1 MLEKIFDIN
10 NFNIIMDDNNYYF
23 FRAINTWDDN
33 DIKKGVITND
43 EGQIFKLR
51 TDRERCSAAPKY
63 TENDNISLQEVYD
76 HIKIHYRRDTNCISL
91 TTNANVALM
100 YGDGW
105 YNNQYVMVKVPKKE
119 MGIKCFNAGLYMLK
133 EIKEEIQ
140 KQIDNG
146 VLEPNIVSLIKKID
160 EAQSEEEL
168 VSLFQNKENK
178 DDIFQNGIVFF
189 DNNYKF
195 IDYNALNFNQNLE
208 KNKLILKLKII
219 NKNILPYVNNDFL
232 IKTIGN
238 AFSSLEVIHYKGIDT
253 GITNVSREIV
263 DIFSLLQ
270 QVPKYYPN
278 LDDLKE
284 EVLNFVKTG
293 TSFVPFDLDEIK
305 LDNSKDYTI
314 ENMYNLTNGSISFSD
329 AYSMYKKSFYL
340 AKSKLRARNTIK
352 MLRYITNNNP
362 KYNDIINLLD
372 NNSFGIESEIMSR
385 LSIKENH
392 ISESV
397 SFNFN
402 EKEKALFNF
411 INHLCNEDCEY
422 IIHRPLDAISYYLNQ
437 FNQEN
442 YFKQEKK
449 EYYANAIIDLFDF
462 KKLGIMKLYPIHR
475 FKLVQKLMEHDVIGT
490 YEVLKNKGIPEE
502 KIAESLLTT
511 IVKGREVSSKET
523 FSLEELEWFLG
534 YNQVK
539 DTKLKLYTYQR
550 QIAEAIDKTLKTRNY
565 TNVIVPTGGGKSYIS
580 LYELYQHKD
589 EELLYLAPNVEI
601 LNQLKKIIREVFQ
614 PEEHLTESEEQIIKK
629 IFPKLTL
636 GTYQDLQNVNEE
648 QAVFNEYGFKD
659 TILKEKY
666 KKKYKYIVC
675 DELHRTGACGWN
687 EYVKMIFD
695 MQDKN
700 TKVLGITA
708 TPERDVDNKDMA
720 NYWAEYFGYT
730 KKEILQGKHKA
741 ADMDIIEAIKMGIIA
756 NPKVI
761 NCAYSLIKDGSMDEL
776 RLSIEDIQDEELK
789 ISKRKKYEKLRRE
802 VENSNG
808 IEKILHD
815 NLKPDSKCI
824 VFIPITKKN
833 DGRYENEFG
842 EQIDRS
848 TGERMIKDYISLV
861 KQYIYSYNYLN
872 EPNNQVQKLYNKLTN
887 NINLSS
893 EEIDYLNQEKENIL
907 LLAKINI
914 KYKPTALN
922 TDTNIIAEKIIDYMN
937 WQPLKKSV
945 QANLLSK
952 KTSDIVEDYSML
964 GSYTAKKNS
973 DNLANFNKP
982 TNGKAK
988 LMFVMNKLNE
998 GVHVKDVKKIVWL
1011 RVLNEES
1018 RILYYQQL
1026 GRCIHSV
1033 NVGTK
1038 IAEEDRPVVI
1048 DLVNNT
1054 LKVKLD
1060 KKSKKTED
1068 INLEEQK
1075 EDLRILKNIV
1085 NNFGKSTINTDNINS
1100 SNSIYIGTL
1109 KRMYNKY
1116 HKYTNYT
1123 NELVSLNE
1131 NKKIIINEI
1140 IETGSMIDLWNTQF
1154 FKENKDLKSTFNYFY
1169 SLLVKLKESGQPT
1182 NLATDDKIEINEDG
1196 SLTIVK
1202 KGQDCYDDKN
1212 LIAIGN
1218 WLYMHQL
1225 ELSDEEKQMLK
1236 DIGYELQEDNQII
1249 LTDNPEDLTDDSED
1263 YLSLLY
1269 KFSISSVMHDFYIL
1283 ENKVDNYVSNKFNYY
1298 YDLLVKLKESDQS
1311 TKLVSTD
1318 KIRIN
1323 EDRSLTVVK
1332 IGQEGYNDKNLIA
1345 IGDWL
1350 YKHQKKLSAEEK
1362 QMLRDIG
1369 YELKEDKSLA
1379 NRFNYYYDLLIKL
1392 KESDQP
1398 TNLTSRDKIRINED
1412 GSLTI
1417 VKKGQ
1422 EGYNDEN
1429 LISIGDWLNRNQ
1441 KKLSAEEKQMLR
1453 EIGYELKEDKKV
1465 EYTFN
1470 YFYSLLEKLKESGQ
1484 STKLVKNDRIRINE
1498 DDSLTIVKKGQEG
1511 YDDENLISIGDWL
1524 NRNQKKLSAEEKQRL
1539 RDIGYELKE
1548 DKSLAN
1554 KFNYYY
1560 DLLVKLKESDQP
1572 TNLTSRAKIRINEN
1586 GSLTVVK
1593 IGQEG
1598 YNDKNLIAI
1607 GDWLYKHQ
1615 KEFSA
1620 EEKQMLRDIGYELQ
1634 EDKKVEYTFNYFYS
1648 LLEKLKESG
1657 QTTNLVSGDR
1667 IRINENGSLTVV
1679 KIGQEGYN
1687 DKNLIAI
1694 GDWLYKHQKEFSA
1707 EEKQMLRD
1715 IGYELQ
1721 EDKKKKYKSK
1731 VQKFNEV
1738 SNFEKLNNN
1747 ITKIVTISKDLNNTI
1762 ERSGYG
1768 HGK

>member
-51 TDRERCSAAPKY
+51 TDRERCSATPKY
-63 TENDNISLQEVYD
+63 TGNDNISLQEVYD

-238 AFSSLEVIHYKGIDT
+238 AFSSLEVIHYKEIDT

-278 LDDLKE
+278 LDDLKK

-293 TSFVPFDLDEIK
+293 ANFVPFGLDEIK

-402 EKEKALFNF
+402 EKEKSLFNF

-872 EPNNQVQKLYNKLTN
+872 EPNNQVQKLYNKLTD

-893 EEIDYLNQEKENIL
+893 KEIDYLNQEKENIL

-1085 NNFGKSTINTDNINS
+1085 NNFGNSTINTDNINS

-1283 ENKVDNYVSNKFNYY
+1283 ENEVDNYVSNRFNYY
-1298 YDLLVKLKESDQS
+1298 YDLLVKLKESDQ
-1311 TKLVSTD
+1311 
-1318 KIRIN
+1318 
-1323 EDRSLTVVK
+1323 
-1332 IGQEGYNDKNLIA
+1332 
-1345 IGDWL
+1345 
-1350 YKHQKKLSAEEK
+1350 
-1362 QMLRDIG
+1362 
-1369 YELKEDKSLA
+1369 
-1379 NRFNYYYDLLIKL
+1379 
-1392 KESDQP
+1392 P
-1398 TNLTSRDKIRINED
+1398 TNLTSKDKIRINED

-1429 LISIGDWLNRNQ
+1429 LIFIGDWLNRNQ
-1441 KKLSAEEKQMLR
+1441 KKLSAEEKQML
-1453 EIGYELKEDKKV
+1453 
-1465 EYTFN
+1465 
-1470 YFYSLLEKLKESGQ
+1470 S
-1484 STKLVKNDRIRINE
+1484 
-1498 DDSLTIVKKGQEG
+1498 
-1511 YDDENLISIGDWL
+1511 
-1524 NRNQKKLSAEEKQRL
+1524 
-1539 RDIGYELKE
+1539 DIGYELKE

-1554 KFNYYY
+1554 RFNYYY
-1560 DLLVKLKESDQP
+1560 DLLVKLKENDQP
-1572 TNLTSRAKIRINEN
+1572 TNLVSRDKIRINED
-1586 GSLTVVK
+1586 GSLTIVK
-1593 IGQEG
+1593 KGQKG
-1598 YNDKNLIAI
+1598 YDGENLIAI
-1607 GDWLYKHQ
+1607 GDWLNRNQ
-1615 KEFSA
+1615 K
-1620 EEKQMLRDIGYELQ
+1620 
-1634 EDKKVEYTFNYFYS
+1634 
-1648 LLEKLKESG
+1648 KLS
-1657 QTTNLVSGDR
+1657 D
-1667 IRINENGSLTVV
+1667 
-1679 KIGQEGYN
+1679 
-1687 DKNLIAI
+1687 
-1694 GDWLYKHQKEFSA
+1694 